1 MTELSAPRFRLARWR
16 AWLLPVG
23 LCLGVS
29 AASAQGLRLGTGNL
43 PGASGQPATAAGA
56 VAARPADHI
65 VAVVNSEPI
74 TNNDVRARMAR
85 IEVPPGGSLPPPEEL
100 ARQVLERLITER
112 TQLQHAAELGLRV
125 DDAAVNQAEASIAAR
140 NQISVETLHARLREM
155 GLEPSRFREDLRRDI
170 LLQRVRENQVD
181 RQVRV
186 TERDI
191 DDHLRERQNTTDL
204 TQIELNLAQVL
215 VQVPENADA
224 ATVAR
229 LQARAADLARR
240 ARSGA
245 DFAALAR
252 ESSDAPERAS
262 GGLLGLRTAD
272 RYPSLFVNAVRTLKV
287 GDVTDPVRSPAGFHI
302 LKVVEKRV
310 AGLPETHLTQT
321 RARHILLR
329 PGPQLDESAAQA
341 RLAEMRQRVLSGQA
355 SFESLAREHSQDGSA
370 AAGGDLGW
378 ARPGQ
383 FVPEFEQ
390 VMNRLEPGQVSDP
403 VVSRFGVHLIQVVE
417 RQRVELSTRE
427 QREWVRSVVRE
438 RKAEEAYADWAREL
452 RARAYVE
459 YREPPQ

>member
-16 AWLLPVG
+16 AWLLPIG
-23 LCLGVS
+23 LCLGVT
-29 AASAQGLRLGTGNL
+29 AASAQGLRLGTVNL
-43 PGASGQPATAAGA
+43 PGANGQPAAAAAA
-56 VAARPADHI
+56 VTARPADHI
-65 VAVVNSEPI
+65 VVVVNSEPI

-85 IEVPPGGSLPPPEEL
+85 IEVPQGTALPPPDEL

-112 TQLQHAAELGLRV
+112 TQLQHAAEIGLRV
-125 DDAAVNQAEASIAAR
+125 DEAAVNQAEAGIAAR
-140 NQISVETLHARLREM
+140 NQIDVATLHARLREM

-170 LLQRVRENQVD
+170 LLQRVRESQVD
-181 RQVRV
+181 RLVRV

-204 TQIELNLAQVL
+204 SQIELNLAQVL
-215 VQVPENADA
+215 VLVPENADA

-240 ARSGA
+240 ARSGE
-245 DFAALAR
+245 DFAALAKS
-252 ESSDAPERAS
+252 SSDAPERAS

-272 RYPSLFVNAVRTLKV
+272 RYPSLFVNATRSLKV
-287 GDVTDPVRSPAGFHI
+287 GGVTEPVRSPAGFHI

-310 AGLPETHLTQT
+310 SGLPDTLLTQT

-329 PGPQLDESAAQA
+329 PGPQLDEATAMS
-341 RLAEMRQRVLSGQA
+341 RLTDLRQLVVAGQA
-355 SFESLAREHSQDGSA
+355 SFESLASEHSQDGSA

-390 VMNRLEPGQVSDP
+390 VMNRLEPGQVSEP

-417 RQRVELSTRE
+417 RQQVELSTRE

>member
-1 MTELSAPRFRLARWR
+1 MTELPAPRFRLARWR
-16 AWLLPVG
+16 AWLLPIG
-23 LCLGVS
+23 LCLGAS
-29 AASAQGLRLGTGNL
+29 AASAQGLRLGTDNL
-43 PGASGQPATAAGA
+43 PGASGRPAAVAGA
-56 VAARPADHI
+56 VAAQPADHI

-74 TNNDVRARMAR
+74 TNNDVRTRMAR
-85 IEVPPGGSLPPPEEL
+85 IEVPPGGSLPPPDEL

-140 NQISVETLHARLREM
+140 NQIDVDTLHVRLLEM
-155 GLEPSRFREDLRRDI
+155 GLEPNRFREDLRRDV

-181 RQVRV
+181 RLVRV

-191 DDHLRERQNTTDL
+191 DDHLRERQNATDL
-204 TQIELNLAQVL
+204 SQIKLNLAQVL

-229 LQARAADLARR
+229 LQARATDLTRR
-240 ARSGA
+240 ARSGE
-245 DFAALAR
+245 DFAALAK
-252 ESSDAPERAS
+252 SFSDAPERAG
-262 GGLLGLRTAD
+262 GGLLGLRTAE
-272 RYPSLFVNAVRTLKV
+272 RYPSLFVNATRTLKV

-302 LKVVEKRV
+302 LKVVDKRV
-310 AGLPETHLTQT
+310 SGLPETHLTQT
-321 RARHILLR
+321 HARHILLR
-329 PGPQLDESAAQA
+329 PGPQLDASAAQT
-341 RLAEMRQRVLSGQA
+341 RLADLRQRVLAGQA
-355 SFESLAREHSQDGSA
+355 SFERLAREHSQDGSA

-390 VMNRLEPGQVSDP
+390 VMNRLEPGQVSEP
-403 VVSRFGVHLIQVVE
+403 VVSRFGIHLIQVIE
-417 RQRVELSTRE
+417 RRQVELSTRE

>member
-1 MTELSAPRFRLARWR
+1 MTELPVPRFRPARWR
-16 AWLLPVG
+16 AWLVPLG
-23 LCLGVS
+23 LCLGVT
-29 AASAQGLRLGTGNL
+29 ATSAQGLRLGTGNL
-43 PGASGQPATAAGA
+43 PGASGQPAAAAGA

-85 IEVPPGGSLPPPEEL
+85 IEVPPGTALPPPDEL

-112 TQLQHAAELGLRV
+112 TQLQHAAEIGLRV
-125 DDAAVNQAEASIAAR
+125 DDAAVNQAEATIAAR
-140 NQISVETLHARLREM
+140 NQIDVATLHARLREM

-170 LLQRVRENQVD
+170 LLQRVRESQVD
-181 RQVRV
+181 RLVRV

-204 TQIELNLAQVL
+204 SQIELNLAQVL

-224 ATVAR
+224 AMVAR

-240 ARSGA
+240 ARSGE
-245 DFAALAR
+245 DFGALAKS
-252 ESSDAPERAS
+252 SSDAPERAS

-272 RYPSLFVNAVRTLKV
+272 RYPSLFVNATRSLKV
-287 GDVTDPVRSPAGFHI
+287 GGVTEPVRSPAGFHI

-310 AGLPETHLTQT
+310 SGLPETHITQT

-329 PGPQLDESAAQA
+329 PGPQGDEATARS
-341 RLAEMRQRVLSGQA
+341 RLAELRQRVLSGQA

-390 VMNRLEPGQVSDP
+390 VMNRLEPGQVSEP

-417 RQRVELSTRE
+417 RQQVELSTRE
-427 QREWVRSVVRE
+427 QREWVRAVVRE
-438 RKAEEAYADWAREL
+438 RKAEDAYADWVREL